1 VQSFLSSL
9 AIIRVFSCEVLV
21 AVIVYAFDVDGV
33 LTPVRSSWHFVKRV
47 LGVGSRFDGYAHLF
61 FSGFI
66 TYDEW
71 VYLELRLVKGTSLE
85 VFKKIL
91 SSIPWRCG
99 IEELV
104 EFKRSRPGDLFIAVT
119 GGMLCERV
127 VKELGFDACIGV
139 EVEAVDGR
147 LTGFAKSYTDFHSK
161 GMALTDFL
169 YEKGIKPSKVICIGD
184 SINDLGMFKYCDIS
198 IAFCPSNMIK
208 KSHTHIYIPS
218 CSIKK
223 LIEVLKQL

>member
-1 VQSFLSSL
+1 MIQF
-9 AIIRVFSCEVLV
+9 FSCEVLV

-47 LGVGSRFDGYAHLF
+47 LGVGNRFDGYAHLF

-104 EFKRSRPGDLFIAVT
+104 EFKRNRPGDLFIAVT

-147 LTGFAKSYTDFHSK
+147 LTGFAKNYTDFHSK
-161 GMALTDFL
+161 GTALTDFL

-208 KSHTHIYIPS
+208 KSHTNIYIPS